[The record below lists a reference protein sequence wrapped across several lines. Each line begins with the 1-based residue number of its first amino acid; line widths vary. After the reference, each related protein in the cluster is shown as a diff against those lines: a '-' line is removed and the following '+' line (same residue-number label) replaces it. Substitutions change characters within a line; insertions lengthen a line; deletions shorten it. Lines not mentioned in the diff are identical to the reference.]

1 MDKENIEKIEEL
13 LDDSLETL
21 ADKKRFAKTMNSII
35 KDCAKKNEI
44 DPKVI
49 KAVKNY
55 RHYRGVNW
63 ANNNPLEKDNDKKEK
78 DKVAPIFIKLLEV
91 VENLRAIGDK
101 EFLEPYL
108 NAIAEHGIKIDI
120 DFEDTDKDVDE
131 IMEVIESASKLQT
144 NVDTLA
150 EELKGEKSTTAEE
163 LNFTPKS
170 SFCNVLGMLEKINE
184 GKEIDDALQNRFT
197 EITML
202 NNAYTYL
209 SAKNDESKSEEE

>member
-1 MDKENIEKIEEL
+1 
-13 LDDSLETL
+13 
-21 ADKKRFAKTMNSII
+21 
-35 KDCAKKNEI
+35 
-44 DPKVI
+44 
-49 KAVKNY
+49 
-55 RHYRGVNW
+55 
-63 ANNNPLEKDNDKKEK
+63 
-78 DKVAPIFIKLLEV
+78 
-91 VENLRAIGDK
+91 
-101 EFLEPYL
+101 
-108 NAIAEHGIKIDI
+108 
-120 DFEDTDKDVDE
+120 
-131 IMEVIESASKLQT
+131 MEVIESASKLQT

-184 GKEIDDALQNRFT
+184 GKEIDDALQSRFT